1 MGPIESWPLCLRTVV
16 SLCVASPFPI
26 LIAWGPR
33 RVMLFNDGC
42 RALSGGPPPHLLGQ
56 PLGQYWGAAWAEVR
70 GHYDKA
76 FASQPV
82 ILENQPLFRDRGG
95 LLQETFL
102 SGAFSPIRNE
112 SGEIVGVWNPLTET
126 TRQVLN
132 ERRTRALRDVAMAMA
147 NAQTLPEVF
156 TLAARTLEKYERDLP
171 FTLFYARG
179 AGGSTLRLVSSTG
192 LPHGTAAS
200 PSVLFSHGDT
210 AGGWPLEEVMRT
222 GQPVRVGHLVERFG
236 PLRCGPYPEPPREAV
251 ALPIRLPGEEE
262 PTALLLTGVSS
273 RLEWN
278 EPYLEFHRLLA
289 SAVSTAA
296 LQCHAREEQRRRTG
310 ALAELDRIKAASR
323 EQQVR
328 HQQEQLYQLLTQAP
342 AAIAVFKGPEHVFE
356 FVNNH
361 YQEFT
366 RHRPLLGKPVREVYP
381 ELEGQGLFELLDQ
394 VYRSGE
400 PFMGQELAARVDLE
414 GNGRIEEF
422 FLNITYQPLR
432 GSDGRISG
440 VMTSHFNV
448 TDWVKSR
455 RWEEQHAAQ
464 LEAVIQSIPD
474 GVCIADTSGHIR
486 TNRIDPAILGSSGI
500 ADALQ
505 RALRGESSTREV
517 YLAQAGSEKQRV
529 IRSAT
534 APVRLRESIVGAVSI
549 NVDITERKRAEA
561 EREVLLAN
569 EQAARSEAE
578 RANRKK
584 DEFLAR
590 VSHEL
595 ATPLVGMRLWLE
607 LLQTDPGRS
616 TEAISAL
623 TQCTQS
629 QSRIVHDLL
638 DTARAL
644 SGKLSVML
652 EACEP
657 GEPIQAAVSDL
668 MPLARQKGLAL
679 EMLLQ
684 ETPLVQADP
693 RRMRQVVS
701 NLLSNAVKFTP
712 PGGKVEVRLEPER
725 GGVCIVVQDTG
736 RGFPSEFQPLLFS
749 PFRQEEEGTT
759 RANGGLGLGLAIVR
773 QLVELQGGTV
783 WAESPGRGQGAI
795 FTVWLPAHE
804 DTGEPLRAENTSAVA
819 LQLEGLRLL
828 LVEDDALT
836 RTAVASILEHHGARV
851 EAVESTVAA
860 LSVLGGTSGFDALVC
875 DIAMPQ
881 EDGYSLIRK
890 VRAMSGPISQ
900 VPAAAFTAHMRE
912 EDRLQVLEAGFQ
924 MHIPKSLEPDQ
935 LIAQLRTLVG
945 ERPAK
950 S

>member
-1 MGPIESWPLCLRTVV
+1 MGGRIRAKDWSQTPLGPMESWPPCLRTVV

-33 RVMLFNDGC
+33 RVMLYNDVF
-42 RALSGGPPPHLLGQ
+42 RALGGGPSPHLLGQ
-56 PLGQYWGAAWAEVR
+56 PLSEYWGPAWTELR
-70 GHYDKA
+70 DHYDKA
-76 FASQPV
+76 FAGQPV

-95 LLQETFL
+95 RLEETFF
-102 SGAFSPIRNE
+102 SGAFSPIRDE
-112 SGEIVGVWNPLTET
+112 RGEIAGVWNPLTET
-126 TRQVLN
+126 TRQVLH
-132 ERRTRALRDVAMAMA
+132 ERRTRTLGDVALAMA

-156 TLAARTLEKYERDLP
+156 TLAARTLEDHARDLP
-171 FTLFYARG
+171 FTLFYVRDTR
-179 AGGSTLRLVSSTG
+179 GSTLRLVSSTG
-192 LPHGTAAS
+192 LPPGTAAS
-200 PSVLFSHGDT
+200 PALLFSHGDG
-210 AGGWPLEEVMRT
+210 AGGWPLEEVMRAR
-222 GQPVRVGHLVERFG
+222 QPIRVGHLEERFG

-251 ALPIRLPGEEE
+251 ALPIHLPGEEE

-273 RLEWN
+273 RLELN

-289 SAVSTAA
+289 NAMTTAT
-296 LQCHAREEQRRRTG
+296 LQCHAR
-310 ALAELDRIKAASR
+310 A
-323 EQQVR
+323 
-328 HQQEQLYQLLTQAP
+328 
-342 AAIAVFKGPEHVFE
+342 
-356 FVNNH
+356 
-361 YQEFT
+361 
-366 RHRPLLGKPVREVYP
+366 
-381 ELEGQGLFELLDQ
+381 
-394 VYRSGE
+394 
-400 PFMGQELAARVDLE
+400 
-414 GNGRIEEF
+414 
-422 FLNITYQPLR
+422 
-432 GSDGRISG
+432 
-440 VMTSHFNV
+440 
-448 TDWVKSR
+448 DWVKSR
-455 RWEEQHAAQ
+455 RREEQRAAE
-464 LEAVIQSIPD
+464 LEAVIESIPD

-500 ADALQ
+500 EEALQ

-517 YLAQAGSEKQRV
+517 YLAQNGGEKQRV

-534 APVRLRESIVGAVSI
+534 APVRLRETIVGAVSI

-569 EQAARSEAE
+569 EQAARGEAE

-607 LLQTDPGRS
+607 LLQTDESKR
-616 TEAISAL
+616 TEAIAAL
-623 TQCTQS
+623 TQCTQT

-644 SGKLSVML
+644 SGKLSVMI

-657 GEPIQAAVSDL
+657 SEPIQAAVADL
-668 MPLARQKGLAL
+668 TPMARQKGLTL
-679 EMLLQ
+679 EMILQ

-712 PGGKVEVRLEPER
+712 PGGRVEVRLEPER

-759 RANGGLGLGLAIVR
+759 RVNGGLGLGLAIVR

-783 WAESPGRGQGAI
+783 WAESPGRDQGAI

-804 DTGEPLRAENTSAVA
+804 DTGEPPRAESTNAVA

-836 RTAVASILEHHGARV
+836 RTAVTSILEHHGARV
-851 EAVESTVAA
+851 EAVESVASA
-860 LSVLGGTSGFDALVC
+860 LSTLASTSGFDALVC

-890 VRAMSGPISQ
+890 VRAMNGPISQ

-945 ERPAK
+945 KPPTK
-950 S
+950 P